1 MEKNLFLIISQFQ
14 NHSEAWKYL
23 SICKT
28 LRILFIDHMPR
39 IVKYIL
45 ELKTGI
51 PKWCYAPIIVDIK
64 INHTY
69 PLGPEQFLTGG
80 AVVQL
85 LFDKVWPESDIDIFQ
100 QSEREFRKKRQRV
113 DLIFKNQQI
122 QTVLS
127 GFDLSICQIGI
138 LNKIVYATPLFLYTQ
153 RYREIVCTVSDLSSV
168 YVGIFMQG
176 RNLQT
181 SLRRMFEHH
190 TTHLTYHNPR
200 DFIDCVRCKDSQVFM
215 DPECSMY
222 KWFRRIEKY
231 RRRFPDFTISYY

>member
-1 MEKNLFLIISQFQ
+1 MEKNLFLMISKFQ
-14 NHSEAWKYL
+14 DHLEAWKYL

-28 LRILFIDHMPR
+28 LRTFFISQMPQ

-45 ELKTGI
+45 ELKKF
-51 PKWCYAPIIVDIK
+51 PKWRYTPIIVDIK

-85 LFDKVWPESDIDIFQ
+85 LFDKVWPEST
-100 QSEREFRKKRQRV
+100 REFRKKRQKV

-153 RYREIVCTVSDLSSV
+153 RYREIICNVRDL
-168 YVGIFMQG
+168 
-176 RNLQT
+176 
-181 SLRRMFEHH
+181 
-190 TTHLTYHNPR
+190 NPR
-200 DFIDCVRCKDSQVFM
+200 DFIDCMASQSCL
-215 DPECSMY
+215 DPESSVY

>member
-1 MEKNLFLIISQFQ
+1 MEKNLFLIISQYQ

-23 SICKT
+23 QICKT
-28 LRILFIDHMPR
+28 LRTFFISQMPR

-69 PLGPEQFLTGG
+69 PLGSEQFLTGG

-85 LFDKVWPESDIDIFQ
+85 IFDKVWPESDIDIFQ
-100 QSEREFRKKRQRV
+100 QSEKESRKKRQKV

-168 YVGIFMQG
+168 YVGMRFVPIQC
-176 RNLQT
+176 
-181 SLRRMFEHH
+181 SLRNRFEQH
-190 TTHLTYHNPR
+190 TTHTIYHNPR
-200 DFIDCVRCKDSQVFM
+200 DFIDCTTCKEMQSLL
-215 DPECSMY
+215 DPESSIY

-231 RRRFPDFTISYY
+231 RRRFPDFTILYY

>member
-1 MEKNLFLIISQFQ
+1 
-14 NHSEAWKYL
+14 
-23 SICKT
+23 
-28 LRILFIDHMPR
+28 MPQ

-168 YVGIFMQG
+168 YVGSTRM
-176 RNLQT
+176 NPVSC
-181 SLRRMFEHH
+181 SLRRMFERH
-190 TTHLTYHNPR
+190 TTHTEYHSPR
-200 DFIDCVRCKDSQVFM
+200 DFIDCRSCMQSQNCL
-215 DPECSMY
+215 DPECSISM
-222 KWFRRIEKY
+222 WISRIDKY

>member
-1 MEKNLFLIISQFQ
+1 MEKNLFLMISEYQD
-14 NHSEAWKYL
+14 HLEAWKYL

-28 LRILFIDHMPR
+28 LRTFFISQMPR

-45 ELKTGI
+45 DSKTGI

-85 LFDKVWPESDIDIFQ
+85 IFDKVWPESDVDIFQ
-100 QSEREFRKKRQRV
+100 QSGREFRKKRQKV

-153 RYREIVCTVSDLSSV
+153 RYREIVCNVSDLSSV
-168 YVGIFMQG
+168 YIG
-176 RNLQT
+176 RIRMNDVKC
-181 SLRRMFEHH
+181 SLRRMFEQH
-190 TTHLTYHNPR
+190 TTHVEYHNPR
-200 DFIDCVRCKDSQVFM
+200 DFIDCTSCMASQSFL
-215 DPECSMY
+215 DHECSIY

>member
-1 MEKNLFLIISQFQ
+1 
-14 NHSEAWKYL
+14 
-23 SICKT
+23 
-28 LRILFIDHMPR
+28 MPQ

-100 QSEREFRKKRQRV
+100 QSERECRKKRQRV

-153 RYREIVCTVSDLSSV
+153 RYREIVCSVSDLSSV
-168 YVGIFMQG
+168 YVGTQSGWTIPC
-176 RNLQT
+176 L
-181 SLRRMFEHH
+181 LRRMFEQHIKH
-190 TTHLTYHNPR
+190 TDYHNPR
-200 DFIDCVRCKDSQVFM
+200 DFIDCSRCISSQTYLDHQSSV
-215 DPECSMY
+215 Y
-222 KWFRRIEKY
+222 KWFRRVEKY